1 MASRSVV
8 LHAASG
14 TGPRSLALFAGR
26 YVGEEEFAIL
36 QTYVADRIRPLLET
50 RAAGIV
56 YGLSVGTDGSGD
68 ATRLSVRPGLAIGG
82 RVRRL

>member
-36 QTYVADRIRPLLET
+36 QTYVAARVSSNGRIR
-50 RAAGIV
+50 
-56 YGLSVGTDGSGD
+56 S
-68 ATRLSVRPGLAIGG
+68 AT
-82 RVRRL
+82 